1 MMKDHPIRGET
12 QGRQD
17 ARMQE
22 GLDGPQVRSLL
33 NAVRGGEVRAGDDG
47 PQLFTLRPPPS
58 GRISVE
64 AHDFRRPDRLGKEA
78 LRAIQTIQQRL
89 AQELGQRLT
98 GCLGSLVEFP
108 AQSMEQ
114 TTWADYSDKLP
125 RLTSFVLFRSKGF
138 DTPFFFNLPPKVFYA
153 MLDRLLGGGPASPTP
168 GRGSR
173 LRSSPAGE

>member
-1 MMKDHPIRGET
+1 MMKVHPILGET

-17 ARMQE
+17 ARMQD

-33 NAVRGGEVRAGDDG
+33 NAVRGGEVHAGDDG
-47 PQLFTLRPPPS
+47 PTLHVATAAA

-98 GCLGSLVEFP
+98 GCLGSGEFP

-114 TTWADYSDKLP
+114 TT
-125 RLTSFVLFRSKGF
+125 
-138 DTPFFFNLPPKVFYA
+138 
-153 MLDRLLGGGPASPTP
+153 GPIIRTNCPV
-168 GRGSR
+168 
-173 LRSSPAGE
+173 

>member
-64 AHDFRRPDRLGKEA
+64 SHDFRRPDRLGKEA

-98 GCLGSLVEFP
+98 G
-108 AQSMEQ
+108 
-114 TTWADYSDKLP
+114 
-125 RLTSFVLFRSKGF
+125 
-138 DTPFFFNLPPKVFYA
+138 
-153 MLDRLLGGGPASPTP
+153 
-168 GRGSR
+168 
-173 LRSSPAGE
+173 